1 MFVVLILDN
10 FKGGPPCKFSDSDV
24 LFLLDYLRDGKRVSR
39 IDISRYLGIGEG
51 SVRKL
56 IELLKENNMVE
67 THQTGNTIKPY
78 GIKLLETLDIKSVS
92 VNVGGYVVG
101 RYQQGVIVKDMAEK
115 VFNGIAQRNAG
126 IRAGGEG
133 CTTWIMDQNNLLM
146 MPAWNVDKNDS
157 LLSMKIR
164 KSVEMEDGDVL
175 IIGGGDTKR
184 FARLAAGSAALE
196 LV

>member
-1 MFVVLILDN
+1 M
-10 FKGGPPCKFSDSDV
+10 
-24 LFLLDYLRDGKRVSR
+24 FLLDYLADGKRASR
-39 IDISRYLGIGEG
+39 INISRYLGIGEG

-56 IELLKENNMVE
+56 VELLRENNMVS
-67 THQTGNTIKPY
+67 THQTGTVIKPY
-78 GIKLLETLDIKSVS
+78 GIKLLEALDIKSVS

-101 RYQQGVIVKDMAEK
+101 NYQQGVVVKDMAEK

-126 IRAGGEG
+126 IKAGGEG
-133 CTTWIMDQNNLLM
+133 CTTWIMDRDSLLM
-146 MPAWNVDKNDS
+146 MPAWDVDKNDPV
-157 LLSMKIR
+157 LSMKIR
-164 KSVEMEDGDVL
+164 KSVELSDGDVL

>member
-1 MFVVLILDN
+1 MVLILDN

-24 LFLLDYLRDGKRVSR
+24 LFLLDCLADGKRVSR
-39 IDISRYLGIGEG
+39 MDISKYLGIGEG

-56 IELLKENNMVE
+56 IELLRENNMVE
-67 THQTGNTIKPY
+67 THQTGTTIKPY
-78 GIKLLETLDIKSVS
+78 GLRLLETLDIRSVS
-92 VNVGGYVVG
+92 LNVGGYVVG
-101 RYQQGVIVKDMAEK
+101 RYQQGVVVKDMAEK

-133 CTTWIMDQNNLLM
+133 CTTWIMDQGSLLM
-146 MPAWNVDKNDS
+146 MPAWDVDKNDPI
-157 LLSMKIR
+157 LSMKIR
-164 KSVEMEDGDVL
+164 KSVKLNDGDVL